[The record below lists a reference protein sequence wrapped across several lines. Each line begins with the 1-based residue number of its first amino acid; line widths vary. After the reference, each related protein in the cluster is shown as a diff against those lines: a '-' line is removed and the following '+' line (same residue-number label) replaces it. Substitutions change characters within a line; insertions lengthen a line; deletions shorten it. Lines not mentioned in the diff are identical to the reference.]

1 MGGRERVD
9 LEVVT
14 EVVRI
19 KNAGF
24 WVGTNVMHTRLE
36 MSFLIRIERQDE

>member
-19 KNAGF
+19 KNAGIC
-24 WVGTNVMHTRLE
+24 VGANVVHTRLE
-36 MSFLIRIERQDE
+36 MSFLLRIERQDE